1 MRLSS
6 FLIPTLSFA
15 AAAGLSLIAAG
26 FAVTAV
32 ERGSERE
39 VRRSLDVA
47 GLHWAEVTADGLRVT
62 LQGTA
67 PDEATRFAAISL
79 AGSIVDAARVID
91 DITVPPSDGLAP
103 PRFSAEILR
112 NDRGISISGLIP
124 RSASRETLVGQLDR
138 IAEDNNKKVADL
150 LETADYPTPD
160 GWDPALKFAV
170 AALELLPR
178 SKISVE
184 AGAVSVT
191 AIADSAEE
199 RDSFERQLS
208 RMAPPQI
215 RLSLDIAAPRPVI
228 TPFTLRFL
236 ISESGARFDACSA
249 EDEESRARILSAA
262 RAAGLEGEA
271 DCVIGMGVPSP
282 TWADAAELSIQS
294 LAKLGQGSVTIA
306 NADITLVAAEGT
318 PEAQFDTVV
327 GELETALPQVFALH
341 AVLPMP
347 ETDAAA
353 GPPEFTAT
361 LSPEGQVQLRGR
373 ITDAATRT
381 IADSYAKARFG
392 SDSVY
397 TAARVAEGLP
407 ADWPVRVLAG
417 LEALSYLERGAVSV
431 TPEDLTLR
439 GMSYRKDASSEI
451 AKFLSA
457 KLGEAEDYELDI
469 TYEEPPAPKDQP
481 MAPELC
487 QAALTSVQL
496 ENGKI
501 TFEPGSAT
509 VEAGSN
515 VIIDKIAAILEKCGP
530 VRLEIQGHTDSQ
542 GREEMNQ
549 NLSQARAQSV
559 LNELRA
565 RRILTST
572 YIARGFGESS
582 PIASN
587 DTEEGREANRR
598 IDFRLLLPTTGESE
612 ESTLDS
618 AAAPV
623 EETAAEAEAPA
634 AEGETEA
641 DTQTETQADDAE
653 GDDAQAADT
662 ETGDTEQETSGQ

>member
-6 FLIPTLSFA
+6 LLIPTLSFA
-15 AAAGLSLIAAG
+15 AAAGLSLVAAS

-39 VRRSLDVA
+39 VRRSLDVS
-47 GLHWAEVTADGLRVT
+47 GMHWAEVTANGLQVI

-91 DITVPPSDGLAP
+91 DIIVPPAEGLAP
-103 PRFSAEILR
+103 PRFSAEILH

-124 RSASRETLVGQLDR
+124 VSASREDLRDKLQD
-138 IAEDNNKKVADL
+138 IARQNRKKVTDL
-150 LETADYPTPD
+150 LEAGDYPAPQD
-160 GWDPALKFAV
+160 WEPSMEFAL
-170 AALELLPR
+170 AALDLLPR

-184 AGAVSVT
+184 ACAVSVT

-199 RDSFERQLS
+199 RSAFERQLT
-208 RMAPPQI
+208 RIAPPQI
-215 RLSLDIAAPRPVI
+215 RISLDIAAPRPVI

-236 ISESGARFDACSA
+236 ISEGGARFDACSA
-249 EDEESRARILSAA
+249 ESEESQARILSAA

-271 DCVIGMGVPSP
+271 NCVIGMGVPSP
-282 TWADAAELSIQS
+282 NWADAAELSIQS
-294 LAKLGQGSVTIA
+294 LAAIGDGSVTIA

-318 PEAQFDTVV
+318 PEPLFDKVV
-327 GELETALPQVFALH
+327 GELETALPEVFALH
-341 AVLPMP
+341 AVLPVP
-347 ETDAAA
+347 EAAAAA

-373 ITDAATRT
+373 INDAATRT

-392 SDSVY
+392 SGSVY
-397 TAARVAEGLP
+397 TATRVVDGLP

-417 LEALSYLERGAVSV
+417 LEALSYLQRGAVTV
-431 TPEDLTLR
+431 TPDSLELR
-439 GMSYRKDASSEI
+439 GMSYNQDAPADI
-451 AKFLSA
+451 ARFLSG
-457 KLGEAEDYELDI
+457 KLGEAESYDLDI
-469 TYEEPPAPKDQP
+469 TYEEPPAPEDQP
-481 MAPELC
+481 MPPELC
-487 QAALTSVQL
+487 QAQLIGVQL
-496 ENGKI
+496 DAGKI

-509 VEAGSN
+509 VEAASG
-515 VIIDKIAAILEKCGP
+515 VILDKIAAILEDCGP
-530 VRLEIQGHTDSQ
+530 IRLEIQGHTDSQ

-572 YIARGFGESS
+572 YVARGYGEST

-598 IDFRLLLPTTGESE
+598 IEFKLMLPSTGIAADGK
-612 ESTLDS
+612 LDADPAE
-618 AAAPV
+618 AAANDATEAV
-623 EETAAEAEAPA
+623 TEAEASEA
-634 AEGETEA
+634 ASTEA
-641 DTQTETQADDAE
+641 PAQADDSA
-653 GDDAQAADT
+653 
-662 ETGDTEQETSGQ
+662 QETSDQ

>member
-6 FLIPTLSFA
+6 LLIPTLSFA
-15 AAAGLSLIAAG
+15 AAAGLSLVAAS

-39 VRRSLDVA
+39 VRRSLDVS
-47 GLHWAEVTADGLRVT
+47 GMHWAEVTANGLRVI

-79 AGSIVDAARVID
+79 AGGVVDAARVID
-91 DITVPPSDGLAP
+91 DISVLPAERLAP

-112 NDRGISISGLIP
+112 NDSGISISGLIP
-124 RSASRETLVGQLDR
+124 LSASRNEITDQLQG
-138 IAEDNNKKVADL
+138 IAHKSRKKVTDL
-150 LETADYPTPD
+150 LEAGDYPAPED
-160 GWDPALKFAV
+160 WDPAMEFALE
-170 AALELLPR
+170 ALELLPR
-178 SKISVE
+178 AKISVQ
-184 AGAVSVT
+184 AGAVSIT
-191 AIADSAEE
+191 AIADSTEE
-199 RDSFERQLS
+199 RSTFEQRLT

-215 RLSLDIAAPRPVI
+215 RISLDIAAPRPVI

-236 ISESGARFDACSA
+236 ISEGGARFDACSA
-249 EDEESRARILSAA
+249 ESEESQARILSAA

-271 DCVIGMGVPSP
+271 SCVIGMGVPSP
-282 TWADAAELSIQS
+282 KWADAAELSIQS
-294 LAKLGQGSVTIA
+294 LAAIGKGSVTIA

-318 PEAQFDTVV
+318 PEPLFDKVV
-327 GELETALPQVFALH
+327 GELETALPEVFALH
-341 AVLPMP
+341 AVLPAP
-347 ETDAAA
+347 EADAAA

-373 ITDAATRT
+373 INDAATRT

-392 SDSVY
+392 SGSVY
-397 TAARVAEGLP
+397 TAARVVDGLP

-417 LEALSYLERGAVSV
+417 LEVLSYLQRGAVTV
-431 TPEDLTLR
+431 TPDSLELR
-439 GMSYRKDASSEI
+439 GMSHNKDAPADI
-451 AKFLSA
+451 ARFLSA
-457 KLGEAEDYELDI
+457 KLGEAESYDLDI
-469 TYEEPPAPKDQP
+469 TYEEPPAPEDQP

-487 QAALTSVQL
+487 QAQLIGVQL
-496 ENGKI
+496 DAGKI

-509 VEAGSN
+509 VEAASG
-515 VIIDKIAAILEKCGP
+515 VILDKIAAILEDCGP

-572 YIARGFGESS
+572 YVARGYGEST

-598 IDFRLLLPTTGESE
+598 IEFKLMLPGSGIEADGKLDADPTEATRGDASE
-612 ESTLDS
+612 ATPPAAASETEPTEST
-618 AAAPV
+618 
-623 EETAAEAEAPA
+623 
-634 AEGETEA
+634 
-641 DTQTETQADDAE
+641 TQADDSP
-653 GDDAQAADT
+653 
-662 ETGDTEQETSGQ
+662 QETSDQ

>member
-6 FLIPTLSFA
+6 LLIPTLSFA
-15 AAAGLSLIAAG
+15 AAAGLSLVAAS
-26 FAVTAV
+26 FAVTAI

-39 VRRSLDVA
+39 VRRTLDVT
-47 GLHWAEVTADGLRVT
+47 GMHWAEVTADGLRVI

-79 AGSIVDAARVID
+79 TGSVVDAARVID
-91 DITVPPSDGLAP
+91 DITVPPAEGLAP

-112 NDRGISISGLIP
+112 NDSGISISGLIP
-124 RSASRETLVGQLDR
+124 LSASRDDITEHLQG
-138 IAEDNNKKVADL
+138 IARKSRKKVTDL
-150 LETADYPTPD
+150 LEAGDYPAPED
-160 GWDPALKFAV
+160 WEAAMAFALE
-170 AALELLPR
+170 ALELLPR

-199 RDSFERQLS
+199 RTAFESRLS

-215 RLSLDIAAPRPVI
+215 RISLDIAAPRPVI

-236 ISESGARFDACSA
+236 ISEGGARFDACSA
-249 EDEESRARILSAA
+249 ESEESQARILSAA

-271 DCVIGMGVPSP
+271 TCVIGMGVPSP
-282 TWADAAELSIQS
+282 KWADAAEESIQS
-294 LAKLGQGSVTIA
+294 LAALGEGSVTIA

-318 PEAQFDTVV
+318 PEPLFDKVV
-327 GELETALPQVFALH
+327 GELETALPEVFALH
-341 AVLPMP
+341 AVLPAP
-347 ETDAAA
+347 EAAATA

-373 ITDAATRT
+373 INDAATRT

-392 SDSVY
+392 SGSVY
-397 TAARVAEGLP
+397 TATRVVDGLP

-417 LEALSYLERGAVSV
+417 LEALSYLQRGAVTV
-431 TPEDLTLR
+431 TPGSLELR
-439 GMSYRKDASSEI
+439 GMSHNQDAPADI
-451 AKFLSA
+451 ARFLSA
-457 KLGEAEDYELDI
+457 KLGEAESYDLDI
-469 TYEEPPAPKDQP
+469 TYEEPPAPEDQP
-481 MAPELC
+481 MPPELC
-487 QAALTSVQL
+487 QAQLIGVQL
-496 ENGKI
+496 DAGKI

-509 VEAGSN
+509 VEAASG
-515 VIIDKIAAILEKCGP
+515 VILDKIAAILEDCGP
-530 VRLEIQGHTDSQ
+530 IRLEIQGHTDSQ

-572 YIARGFGESS
+572 YVARGYGEST

-598 IDFRLLLPTTGESE
+598 IEFKLMLPSTGIAADGK
-612 ESTLDS
+612 LDADPAE
-618 AAAPV
+618 AAANDATGAV
-623 EETAAEAEAPA
+623 TDAEASEAASTEAPA
-634 AEGETEA
+634 
-641 DTQTETQADDAE
+641 QADDSA
-653 GDDAQAADT
+653 
-662 ETGDTEQETSGQ
+662 QETSDQ